1 LQLKDKNSKCGTF
14 INGEK
19 LIPTQKYPL
28 NHCDRLDIG
37 SSVTLLIH
45 IHSGSITCVHCEPG
59 EVMQKLKSEQK
70 QQKFNSGKMSAEET
84 RREINKSI
92 KKK

>member
-1 LQLKDKNSKCGTF
+1 M
-14 INGEK
+14 
-19 LIPTQKYPL
+19 QKYPL
-28 NHCDRLDIG
+28 NHYDRLDIG
-37 SSVTLLIH
+37 SSVSLLIH

-59 EVMQKLKSEQK
+59 EVMEKFKSEQK
-70 QQKFNSGKMSAEET
+70 HQQLCGKMSAEET

>member
-1 LQLKDKNSKCGTF
+1 MQLKDKNSKCGTF

-59 EVMQKLKSEQK
+59 EVMQKLKSEQNNRNLTVAK
-70 QQKFNSGKMSAEET
+70 
-84 RREINKSI
+84 
-92 KKK
+92 